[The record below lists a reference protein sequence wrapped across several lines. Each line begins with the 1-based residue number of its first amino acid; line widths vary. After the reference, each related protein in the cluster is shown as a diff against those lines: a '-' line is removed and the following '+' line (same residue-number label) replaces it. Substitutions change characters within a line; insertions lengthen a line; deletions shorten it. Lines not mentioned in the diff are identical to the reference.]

1 MSFSKS
7 ELDRQLGA
15 VPLFA
20 GLSSRQRA
28 RLLDKAS
35 VVEHQAGR
43 EIAAEGK
50 GALAMHLVLSGSATV
65 SIAGS
70 PVRTLGTGDY
80 FGEISLIDG
89 KPRSASVA
97 AAEPLTTLAVPYLA
111 VQAMLEDDATFA
123 RELLLVLCAR
133 LREAE
138 ANPRS

>member
-1 MSFSKS
+1 MSLTKS

-20 GLSSRQRA
+20 GLSSRQRG
-28 RLLDKAS
+28 RLLDKSS
-35 VVEHQAGR
+35 VVEHQEGR

-50 GALAMHLVLSGSATV
+50 GALAMHLVLSGSASVT
-65 SIAGS
+65 IAGA
-70 PVRTLGTGDY
+70 PVRTLVQGDY

-89 KPRSASVA
+89 KPRSASVTA
-97 AAEPLTTLAVPYLA
+97 SEPLTTLAVPHLA
-111 VQAMLEDDATFA
+111 VQGMLEDDATFA

-138 ANPRS
+138 ANYHS